1 MALQQLPFIPETITV
16 HLGLPDQPAE
26 NVTVSFPDYIK
37 NVASSEIYPT
47 WPEAAIRAN
56 IYAQITYALNR
67 VYNEFYRSQGYDFDI
82 TSETRFDQ
90 KFIKGRDIYEN
101 ISRIVDE
108 IFNDYVVQQGRI
120 DPYFTA
126 YCNGTTSTCAG
137 LSQWG
142 TVPLAEQGMTP
153 YEILQYFYGNEIG
166 IVENA
171 PIDENIPSYPGIPLR
186 VGSSGNDV
194 KTIQLQLN
202 RIRRNY
208 PAIPLIPNPNG
219 VFGASTRNAVEAFQ
233 RIFNLTPDG
242 VVGKATWYQLKYIY
256 NGVKR
261 LNELTSEGLT
271 LEEVTRPFPEVLRE
285 GETGVDVRS
294 LQYYLAVISYFSDG
308 AVPSV
313 AIDGVFGPAT
323 TQAVIAF
330 QNLAGLTADGI
341 VGLQTWVRLE
351 EAYRDIL
358 RSLPPNFTEGNARLY
373 PGYVLSEG
381 LQNEDVRDLQTY
393 LRGIAEYTGVIPV
406 IPVTGYFGT
415 QTRDVVSALQAQNSL
430 PASGAVGAPTWNL
443 IRRLYDSR

>member
-171 PIDENIPSYPGIPLR
+171 PIDENIPSYPNIPLQ

-202 RIRRNY
+202 RIRRNF
-208 PAIPLIPNPNG
+208 PAIPLIENPNG
-219 VFGASTRNAVEAFQ
+219 IFGVATRNAVQAFQ
-233 RIFNLTPDG
+233 QIFNLIPDG
-242 VVGKATWYQLKYIY
+242 IVGKATWYQLKYIY

-271 LEEVTRPFPEVLRE
+271 AEEVSRPFPEVLRE
-285 GETGVDVRS
+285 GERGIDVQT
-294 LQYYLAVISYFSDG
+294 LQYYLNFISYFSEGSVPAVANDG
-308 AVPSV
+308 
-313 AIDGVFGPAT
+313 IFGPET
-323 TQAVIAF
+323 TAAVRAF
-330 QNLAGLTADGI
+330 QELADLPADGI
-341 VGLQTWVRLE
+341 VGLQTWVQLE
-351 EAYRDIL
+351 QAYQDIL
-358 RSLPPNFTEGNARLY
+358 RTLPPNIEGDRARPY
-373 PGYVLSEG
+373 PGFFLSEG
-381 LQNEDVRDLQTY
+381 QQNEAVRDLQTY
-393 LRGIAEYTGVIPV
+393 LRGIAEYTGIIPV
-406 IPVTGYFGT
+406 IPVTGYFGS
-415 QTRDVVSALQAQNSL
+415 QTRNAVSALQAQNDL
-430 PASGAVGAPTWNL
+430 PVNGAVGPVTWNL
-443 IRRLYDSR
+443 IRRLYDAR

>member
-1 MALQQLPFIPETITV
+1 MASQQLPFIPETITV

-47 WPEAAIRAN
+47 WPEEAIRAN

-67 VYNEFYRSQGYDFDI
+67 VYNEFYRAQGYDFDI
-82 TSETRFDQ
+82 TNTTQFDQ

-101 ISRIVDE
+101 ISRIVDD
-108 IFNDYVVQQGRI
+108 IFNDYVVRQGRI
-120 DPYFTA
+120 DPFFTA
-126 YCNGTTSTCAG
+126 YCNGSTSFCDG
-137 LSQWG
+137 LLQWG
-142 TVPLAEQGMTP
+142 TVQLAEQGLTP
-153 YEILQYFYGNEIG
+153 YQILQYYYGDNIG

-171 PIDENIPSYPGIPLR
+171 PIDANIPSYPGVPLR
-186 VGSSGNDV
+186 LGSSGNDV

-202 RIRRNY
+202 RISNNY
-208 PAIPLIPNPNG
+208 PAIPKIANPNG
-219 VFGASTRNAVEAFQ
+219 IFGIGTRNAVQEFQ

-242 VVGKATWYQLKYIY
+242 IVGKATWYQLKYIY

-271 LEEVTRPFPEVLRE
+271 LEEVTRPFPEVLQE

-308 AVPSV
+308 AVPTV
-313 AIDGVFGPAT
+313 TADGIFGPAT
-323 TQAVIAF
+323 TAAVRAF
-330 QNLAGLTADGI
+330 QELAGLPVDGI
-341 VGLQTWVRLE
+341 VGRQTWIRIE
-351 EAYRDIL
+351 QAYQDIL
-358 RSLPPNFTEGNARLY
+358 NTLPPGIEGDNAKPY
-373 PGYVLSEG
+373 PGYFLSEG
-381 LQNEDVRDLQTY
+381 QEGEDVRDLQTY

-415 QTRDVVSALQAQNSL
+415 QTRDAVAALQAQNDI
-430 PASGAVGAPTWNL
+430 PANGAVGPATWNV
-443 IRRLYDSR
+443 IRKLYNAR

>member
-1 MALQQLPFIPETITV
+1 MGSQQLPFIPETITV
-16 HLGLPDQPAE
+16 HLGLPDQYAE

-47 WPEAAIRAN
+47 WPESAIRAN

-82 TSETRFDQ
+82 TSETQFDQ

-108 IFNDYVVQQGRI
+108 IFNDYVVRQGRI

-126 YCNGTTSTCAG
+126 YCNGTTTVCAG

-142 TVPLAEQGMTP
+142 TVSLANQGLTP
-153 YEILQYFYGNEIG
+153 YQILQYYYGDDIG
-166 IVENA
+166 IIENV
-171 PIDENIPSYPGIPLR
+171 PIDANIPSYPGIPLR

-219 VFGASTRNAVEAFQ
+219 VFGVSTRNAVQAFQ

-242 VVGKATWYQLKYIY
+242 IVGKATWYQLKYIY

-271 LEEVTRPFPEVLRE
+271 AEEVTRPFPGVLRE
-285 GETGVDVRS
+285 GDTGIGVRS
-294 LQYYLAVISYFSDG
+294 VQYYLDVIAYFSD
-308 AVPSV
+308 AVPDV
-313 AIDGVFGPAT
+313 TVDGVFGRQT
-323 TQAVIAF
+323 TEAVQAF
-330 QNLAGLTADGI
+330 QRLAGLNPDGV
-341 VGLQTWVRLE
+341 VGRNTWNALERAYQDVLNIFPTGLLQGR
-351 EAYRDIL
+351 
-358 RSLPPNFTEGNARLY
+358 ARIY
-373 PGYVLSEG
+373 PGYFLSLGMEG
-381 LQNEDVRDLQTY
+381 QDVRDLQTY
-393 LRGIAEYTGVIPV
+393 LREIAEYTGSIPV
-406 IPVTGYFGT
+406 IEVTGTFDVP
-415 QTRDVVSALQAQNSL
+415 TRDVVAALQGQNDI
-430 PASGAVGAPTWNL
+430 PATGNVGPVTWNL
-443 IRRLYDSR
+443 IRRLYDAR

>member
-1 MALQQLPFIPETITV
+1 MGSLQLPTIPETITV
-16 HLGLPDQPAE
+16 HLGLPDAPAE

-56 IYAQITYALNR
+56 IYAQISYALNR

-82 TSETRFDQ
+82 TNTTQFDQ

-101 ISRIVDE
+101 ISQIVDD
-108 IFNDYVVQQGRI
+108 IFNDYVVRQGRI
-120 DPYFTA
+120 DPFFTA
-126 YCNGTTSTCAG
+126 YCNGSTSFCPG
-137 LSQWG
+137 LLQWG
-142 TVPLAEQGMTP
+142 TVELAEQGLTP
-153 YEILQYFYGNEIG
+153 YQILQYYYGDNIG

-171 PIDENIPSYPGIPLR
+171 PISANIPSYPGVPLR

-202 RIRRNY
+202 RIANNY
-208 PAIPLIPNPNG
+208 PAIPKIPNPNG
-219 VFGASTRNAVEAFQ
+219 VFGVSTRNAVQEFQ

-242 VVGKATWYQLKYIY
+242 IVGKATWYQLKYIY

-271 LEEVTRPFPEVLRE
+271 LEEVSRPFPEVLQE
-285 GETGVDVRS
+285 GDTGIAIQS
-294 LQYYLAVISYFSDG
+294 LQYYLAVIAYFSNG
-308 AVPSV
+308 ALPAI
-313 AIDGVFGPAT
+313 AIDGIYGPAT
-323 TQAVIAF
+323 TAAVRAF
-330 QNLAGLTADGI
+330 QELVGLPADGI
-341 VGLQTWVRLE
+341 VGRQTFLRIQQAY
-351 EAYRDIL
+351 EAIL
-358 RSLPPNFTEGNARLY
+358 ATLPPGIEGDRAKPY
-373 PGYVLSEG
+373 PGFLLSEG
-381 LQNEDVRDLQTY
+381 QEGEDVRDLQTY

-415 QTRDVVSALQAQNSL
+415 QTRDAVSALQAQNGL
-430 PASGAVGAPTWNL
+430 PVNGAVGPVTWNL

>member
-1 MALQQLPFIPETITV
+1 MGSLQLPTIPETITV
-16 HLGLPDQPAE
+16 HLGLPDAPAE

-56 IYAQITYALNR
+56 IYAQISYALNR

-82 TSETRFDQ
+82 TNTTQFDQ

-101 ISRIVDE
+101 ISQIVDD
-108 IFNDYVVQQGRI
+108 IFNDYVVRQGRI
-120 DPYFTA
+120 DPFFTA
-126 YCNGTTSTCAG
+126 YCNGSTSFCPG
-137 LSQWG
+137 LLQWG
-142 TVPLAEQGMTP
+142 TVELAEQGLTP
-153 YEILQYFYGNEIG
+153 YQILQYYYGNNIG

-171 PIDENIPSYPGIPLR
+171 PISANIPSYPGVPLR

-202 RIRRNY
+202 RIASNY
-208 PAIPLIPNPNG
+208 PAIPRISNPNG
-219 VFGASTRNAVEAFQ
+219 VFGVSTRNAVQEFQ

-242 VVGKATWYQLKYIY
+242 IVGKATWYQLKYIY

-271 LEEVTRPFPEVLRE
+271 LEEVSRPFPEVLQE
-285 GETGVDVRS
+285 GDTGIAVQS
-294 LQYYLAVISYFSDG
+294 LQYYLAVIAYFSNG
-308 AVPSV
+308 ALPAI
-313 AIDGVFGPAT
+313 AIDGIYGPAT
-323 TQAVIAF
+323 TAAVRAF
-330 QNLAGLTADGI
+330 QELVGLPADGI
-341 VGLQTWVRLE
+341 VGRQTFLRIQQ
-351 EAYRDIL
+351 AYEDIL
-358 RSLPPNFTEGNARLY
+358 ATLPPGIEGDRAKPY
-373 PGYVLSEG
+373 PGYFLSEG
-381 LQNEDVRDLQTY
+381 QEGEDVRDLQTY

-415 QTRDVVSALQAQNSL
+415 QTRDAVSALQAQNGL
-430 PASGAVGAPTWNL
+430 PVNGAVGPVTWNL

>member
-1 MALQQLPFIPETITV
+1 MASQQLPFIPKTITV

-47 WPEAAIRAN
+47 WPESAIRAN

-82 TSETRFDQ
+82 TSETQFDQ

-101 ISRIVDE
+101 ISQIVDE
-108 IFNDYVVQQGRI
+108 IFNDYVVRQGRI

-126 YCNGTTSTCAG
+126 YCNGTTTVCAG

-142 TVPLAEQGMTP
+142 TVSLANQGLTP
-153 YEILQYFYGNEIG
+153 YQILQYYYGDDIG
-166 IVENA
+166 ILENA
-171 PIDENIPSYPGIPLR
+171 PIRTNIPTYPGIPLR

-219 VFGASTRNAVEAFQ
+219 VFGTSTRNAVQAFQ

-308 AVPSV
+308 HLPKSPS
-313 AIDGVFGPAT
+313 
-323 TQAVIAF
+323 
-330 QNLAGLTADGI
+330 
-341 VGLQTWVRLE
+341 
-351 EAYRDIL
+351 
-358 RSLPPNFTEGNARLY
+358 
-373 PGYVLSEG
+373 
-381 LQNEDVRDLQTY
+381 
-393 LRGIAEYTGVIPV
+393 RGG
-406 IPVTGYFGT
+406 
-415 QTRDVVSALQAQNSL
+415 
-430 PASGAVGAPTWNL
+430 
-443 IRRLYDSR
+443 

>member
-16 HLGLPDQPAE
+16 HLGLPDQAAE

-47 WPEAAIRAN
+47 WPEEAIRAN
-56 IYAQITYALNR
+56 IYAQISYALNR

-82 TSETRFDQ
+82 TNTTQFDQ

-120 DPYFTA
+120 DPFFTA

-142 TVPLAEQGMTP
+142 TVSLAKQGLTP
-153 YEILQYFYGNEIG
+153 YEILQYYYGKNIG

-171 PIDENIPSYPGIPLR
+171 PIDANIPSYPGIPLR

-202 RIRRNY
+202 RIRNNY
-208 PAIPLIPNPNG
+208 PAIPRIENPNG
-219 VFGASTRNAVEAFQ
+219 VFGVGTRNAVQEFQ
-233 RIFNLTPDG
+233 RIFNLSPDG
-242 VVGKATWYQLKYIY
+242 IVGKATWYQLKYVY

-271 LEEVTRPFPEVLRE
+271 LEEVTRPFPDTLQE
-285 GETGVDVRS
+285 GETGIDVQS

-308 AVPSV
+308 AVPTV
-313 AIDGVFGPAT
+313 AIDGIFGPAT
-323 TQAVIAF
+323 TASVRAF
-330 QNLAGLTADGI
+330 QELAGIPADGI
-341 VGLQTWVRLE
+341 VGRQTWIQLE
-351 EAYRDIL
+351 QAYQDIL
-358 RSLPPNFTEGNARLY
+358 ATLPPNIEGNKAKPY
-373 PGYVLSEG
+373 PGYFLSEG
-381 LQNEDVRDLQTY
+381 QEGEDIRDLQTY
-393 LRGIAEYTGVIPV
+393 LRGIAEYTGVIPI
-406 IPVTGYFGT
+406 IPVTGYFGS
-415 QTRDVVSALQAQNSL
+415 QTRDAVSALQAQNNL
-430 PASGAVGAPTWNL
+430 PANGAVGPVTWNL
-443 IRRLYDSR
+443 IRKLYDAR

>member
-1 MALQQLPFIPETITV
+1 MPTPIIPSFITV
-16 HLGLPDQPAE
+16 HLGDPDEPAR
-26 NVTVSFPDYIK
+26 NVTVPFTEYIK

-47 WPEAAIRAN
+47 WPEEAIRAN

-82 TSETRFDQ
+82 TNTTQFDQ

-101 ISRIVDE
+101 ISQIVDE
-108 IFNDYVVQQGRI
+108 IFNDYVVRQGRI
-120 DPYFTA
+120 DPFFTA
-126 YCNGTTSTCAG
+126 YCNGTTSVCAG

-142 TVPLAEQGMTP
+142 TVSLANQGLTP
-153 YEILQYFYGNEIG
+153 YQILQYYYGDNIG
-166 IVENA
+166 ILENA
-171 PIDENIPSYPGIPLR
+171 PISTNIPSYPGIPLR

-219 VFGASTRNAVEAFQ
+219 VFGVSTRNAVQEFQ

-242 VVGKATWYQLKYIY
+242 IVGKSTWYQLKYIY

-271 LEEVTRPFPEVLRE
+271 LEEVTRPFPEVLQE
-285 GETGVDVRS
+285 GETGIDVQS
-294 LQYYLAVISYFSDG
+294 LQYYLSVISYFSDG

-313 AIDGVFGPAT
+313 AVDGVFGPAT
-323 TQAVIAF
+323 TAAVIAF
-330 QNLAGLTADGI
+330 QNLAELPADGI
-341 VGLQTWVRLE
+341 VGLQTWIRLE
-351 EAYRDIL
+351 QAYQDIL
-358 RSLPPNFTEGNARLY
+358 QSLPPGIEGDKARPY

-393 LRGIAEYTGVIPV
+393 LRGIAEYTGVIQPLP
-406 IPVTGYFGT
+406 ITGYFGT
-415 QTRDVVSALQAQNSL
+415 QTRDAVSALQAQNGL
-430 PASGAVGAPTWNL
+430 PASGTVGAPTWNL
-443 IRRLYDSR
+443 IRRLYDAR

>member
-1 MALQQLPFIPETITV
+1 MASQKLPFIPETITV

-47 WPEAAIRAN
+47 WPEEAIRAN

-82 TSETRFDQ
+82 TSETQFDQ

-108 IFNDYVVQQGRI
+108 IFNDYVVRQGRI
-120 DPYFTA
+120 DPFFTA
-126 YCNGTTSTCAG
+126 YCNGTTTTCAG

-142 TVPLAEQGMTP
+142 TVSLAEQRLTP
-153 YEILQYFYGNEIG
+153 YEILQYYYGNDIG

-171 PIDENIPSYPGIPLR
+171 PIDANIPSYPNVPLR

-202 RIRRNY
+202 RIRQNY
-208 PAIPLIPNPNG
+208 PAIPLIENPNG
-219 VFGASTRNAVEAFQ
+219 IFGISTRNAVQTFQ
-233 RIFNLTPDG
+233 RIFNLNPDG
-242 VVGKATWYQLKYIY
+242 IVGKGTWYQLKYIY

-261 LNELTSEGLT
+261 LNELTSEVLT
-271 LEEVTRPFPEVLRE
+271 VSEVTRPFPEVLQE
-285 GETGVDVRS
+285 GETGIDVQT
-294 LQYYLAVISYFSDG
+294 LQYYLNFIAYFSDG
-308 AVPSV
+308 ALPSV
-313 AIDGVFGPAT
+313 TVDGIFGPST
-323 TQAVIAF
+323 TAAVIAF
-330 QNLAGLTADGI
+330 QNLLGIPADGI
-341 VGLQTWVRLE
+341 VGLQTWIQLE
-351 EAYRDIL
+351 QAYQDIL
-358 RSLPPNFTEGNARLY
+358 RTLPPGIEGNRAKPY
-373 PGYVLSEG
+373 PGFFLSEG
-381 LQNEDVRDLQTY
+381 QQNESVRDLQTY

-406 IPVTGYFGT
+406 IPVTGYFGS
-415 QTRDVVSALQAQNSL
+415 QTKAAVSALQAQNGL
-430 PASGAVGAPTWNL
+430 PVNGAVGPVTWNL

>member
-1 MALQQLPFIPETITV
+1 MASQQLPFIPETITV

-37 NVASSEIYPT
+37 NVASSEVYPT

-56 IYAQITYALNR
+56 IYAQISYALNR

-82 TSETRFDQ
+82 TSETQFDQ

-108 IFNDYVVQQGRI
+108 IFNDYVVRRGRI
-120 DPYFTA
+120 DPFFTA
-126 YCNGTTSTCAG
+126 YCNGTTTVCAG

-142 TVPLAEQGMTP
+142 TVPLAEQGLTP
-153 YEILQYFYGNEIG
+153 YQILQYYYGDDIG

-171 PIDENIPSYPGIPLR
+171 PIAANIPSYPGIPLR
-186 VGSSGNDV
+186 LGSSGNDV

-208 PAIPLIPNPNG
+208 PAIPRIENPNG
-219 VFGASTRNAVEAFQ
+219 IFGIGTRNAVQEFQ
-233 RIFNLTPDG
+233 RIFNLSPDG
-242 VVGKATWYQLKYIY
+242 IVGKGTWYQLKYIY

-271 LEEVTRPFPEVLRE
+271 LEEVTRPFPEVLQE
-285 GETGVDVRS
+285 GETGVDVQS
-294 LQYYLAVISYFSDG
+294 LQYYLSVISYFSDG
-308 AVPSV
+308 AVPNV
-313 AIDGVFGPAT
+313 TIDGVFGPAT
-323 TQAVIAF
+323 TTAVRAF
-330 QNLAGLTADGI
+330 QELAGVPADGI
-341 VGLQTWVRLE
+341 VGLQTWSRLE
-351 EAYRDIL
+351 QAYQDIL
-358 RSLPPNFTEGNARLY
+358 STLPPGIEGDRARPY
-373 PGYVLSEG
+373 PGYFLSEG
-381 LQNEDVRDLQTY
+381 QEGDDVRDLQTY

-415 QTRDVVSALQAQNSL
+415 QTRDAVSALQAQNGL
-430 PASGAVGAPTWNL
+430 PANGAVGPVTWNL
-443 IRRLYDSR
+443 IRRLYDAR

>member
-1 MALQQLPFIPETITV
+1 MASQKLPFIPETITV

-26 NVTVSFPDYIK
+26 NVTLSFPDYIK

-47 WPEAAIRAN
+47 WPEEAIRAN

-82 TSETRFDQ
+82 TSETQFDQ

-108 IFNDYVVQQGRI
+108 IFNDYVVRQGRI
-120 DPYFTA
+120 DPFFTA
-126 YCNGTTSTCAG
+126 YCNGTTTTCAG

-142 TVPLAEQGMTP
+142 TVSLAEQGLTP
-153 YEILQYFYGNEIG
+153 YEILQYYYGNDIG

-171 PIDENIPSYPGIPLR
+171 PIDANIPSYPNVPLR

-202 RIRRNY
+202 RIRQNY
-208 PAIPLIPNPNG
+208 PAIPLIENPNG
-219 VFGASTRNAVEAFQ
+219 IFGISTRNAVQTFQ
-233 RIFNLTPDG
+233 RIFNLNPDG
-242 VVGKATWYQLKYIY
+242 IVGKGTWYQLKYIY

-271 LEEVTRPFPEVLRE
+271 IAEATRPFPEVLQE
-285 GETGVDVRS
+285 GETGIDVQT
-294 LQYYLAVISYFSDG
+294 LQYYLNFIAYFSDG
-308 AVPSV
+308 ALPSV
-313 AIDGVFGPAT
+313 SVDGIFGPST
-323 TQAVIAF
+323 TAAVIAF
-330 QNLAGLTADGI
+330 QNLLGIPADGI
-341 VGLQTWVRLE
+341 VGLQTWIQLE
-351 EAYRDIL
+351 QAYQDIL
-358 RSLPPNFTEGNARLY
+358 RTLPPGIEGNRAKPY
-373 PGYVLSEG
+373 PGFFLSEG
-381 LQNEDVRDLQTY
+381 QQNESVRDLQTY

-406 IPVTGYFGT
+406 IPVTGYFGS
-415 QTRDVVSALQAQNSL
+415 QTKAAVSALQAQNGL
-430 PASGAVGAPTWNL
+430 PVNGAVGPVTWNL

>member
-26 NVTVSFPDYIK
+26 NVTVSFPEYIK

-47 WPEAAIRAN
+47 WPEEAIRAN

-82 TSETRFDQ
+82 TSETQFDQ

-108 IFNDYVVQQGRI
+108 IFNDYVIRQGRI
-120 DPYFTA
+120 DPFFTA
-126 YCNGTTSTCAG
+126 YCNGTTTTCAG

-142 TVPLAEQGMTP
+142 TVSLAEQGLTP
-153 YEILQYFYGNEIG
+153 YEILQYYYGTDIG

-171 PIDENIPSYPGIPLR
+171 PINANIPSYPNVPLR

-202 RIRRNY
+202 RIRQNY
-208 PAIPLIPNPNG
+208 PAIPLIENPNG
-219 VFGASTRNAVEAFQ
+219 IFGISTRNAVQTFQ
-233 RIFNLTPDG
+233 RIFNLNPDG
-242 VVGKATWYQLKYIY
+242 IVGKGTWYQLKYIY

-271 LEEVTRPFPEVLRE
+271 VSEVTRPFPEVLQE
-285 GETGVDVRS
+285 GETGIDVQT
-294 LQYYLAVISYFSDG
+294 LQYYLNFIAYFSDG
-308 AVPSV
+308 ALPSV
-313 AIDGVFGPAT
+313 SVDGIFGPST
-323 TQAVIAF
+323 TAAVIAF
-330 QNLAGLTADGI
+330 QNLLGIPADGI
-341 VGLQTWVRLE
+341 VGLQTWIQLE
-351 EAYRDIL
+351 QAYQDIL
-358 RSLPPNFTEGNARLY
+358 RTLPPGIEGNRAKPY
-373 PGYVLSEG
+373 PGFFLSEG
-381 LQNEDVRDLQTY
+381 QQNESVRDLQTY

-406 IPVTGYFGT
+406 IPVTGYFGS
-415 QTRDVVSALQAQNSL
+415 QTKAAVSALQAQNGL
-430 PASGAVGAPTWNL
+430 PVNGAVGPVTWNL
-443 IRRLYDSR
+443 IRRLYDAR

>member
-1 MALQQLPFIPETITV
+1 MASQQLPSIPETITV

-47 WPEAAIRAN
+47 WPEEAIRAN

-82 TSETRFDQ
+82 TSETQFDQ

-101 ISRIVDE
+101 ISRIVDD
-108 IFNDYVVQQGRI
+108 IFNDYVVRQGRI
-120 DPYFTA
+120 DPFFTA
-126 YCNGTTSTCAG
+126 YCNGTTTRCSG

-142 TVPLAEQGMTP
+142 TVSLAEQGLTP
-153 YEILQYFYGNEIG
+153 YQILQYFYGNDIG

-171 PIDENIPSYPGIPLR
+171 PIDANIPSYPGIPLR
-186 VGSSGNDV
+186 LGSSGNDV

-202 RIRRNY
+202 RIRNNY
-208 PAIPLIPNPNG
+208 PAIPRIENPNG
-219 VFGASTRNAVEAFQ
+219 IFGVSTRNAVQAFQ

-242 VVGKATWYQLKYIY
+242 IVGKGTWYQLKYIY

-271 LEEVTRPFPEVLRE
+271 LEEVTRPFPAVLQE

-294 LQYYLAVISYFSDG
+294 LQYYLSVISYFSDG
-308 AVPSV
+308 AVPNV
-313 AIDGVFGPAT
+313 TADGIFGPST
-323 TQAVIAF
+323 TASVRAF
-330 QNLAGLTADGI
+330 QELAGIPADGI
-341 VGLQTWVRLE
+341 VGRQTWIQLE
-351 EAYRDIL
+351 QAYQDIL
-358 RSLPPNFTEGNARLY
+358 ATLPPDIEEDKAKPY
-373 PGYVLSEG
+373 PGFFLSEG
-381 LQNEDVRDLQTY
+381 QEGEEVRDLQTY

-415 QTRDVVSALQAQNSL
+415 QTRDAVSALQAQNGL
-430 PASGAVGAPTWNL
+430 PSNGAVGPATWNL
-443 IRRLYDSR
+443 IRRLYDAR